1 MSHAQETEN
10 FHRPIS
16 VYNSMKRTLALLLV
30 LTTSVTLFYGADS
43 TVFERTRA
51 RMQQMLEKTGPDGS
65 VKINKQFRRWE
76 WFWQGRL
83 NEDGSFPT
91 PAHYQQ
97 ELAKLQRAKRV
108 ENVQAP
114 KTWKELGPTAP
125 DLPGQSAQ
133 WNGIGRVNVVE
144 FSRQNPNL
152 MYAGAASGGLWKST
166 DGGSNWTAVNISII
180 PVVGVSDIAISAQ
193 DDKVIFLATGD
204 ADAAIFGDFTG
215 YPSFTYGVIKSTDG
229 GVTWAQTGLS
239 YDPSQGS
246 LVARLWLD
254 PRDTSVV
261 VAATYGGLMRSSDGG
276 ASWIRAQ
283 GGVFR
288 DLIGNPANPDIL
300 YATTFSETGNAG
312 IFRSTDNGV
321 TWTQTRTIA
330 DANRIRLAVTKAN
343 GNVVGAVA
351 SRGYVPGGSA
361 TANGLEGVYKS
372 TDAGTS
378 FEKLSTTLN
387 LLHWNASGQ
396 GNGGQ
401 GFYDLAMEISPTNA
415 NHIFVGGINVWR
427 TTTNGNTWILAAHWT
442 GDGAPWVH
450 ADHHYFKFHPTQNK
464 LYAAHD
470 GGIARSTDQGI
481 SWRDASNGLRIQQ
494 YYGLSTSNINPSIT
508 LSGSQDNGTALSKN
522 NGSTFAHTLDGDGM
536 MSAIDYI
543 DPQLLYGSQ
552 YNGTFF
558 RSTNQGNNWIFSSS
572 RAQRGESMAAW
583 VSPIAADPTDQNVA
597 YIGYSQIYKTTSGG
611 SFWTKI
617 SNIQTNVP
625 CRWIAVAPSDS
636 RYIYAAYN
644 TALWFTTNGGTNW
657 TQQSGISGVIMGV
670 EVHPTDPKKIYV
682 AIGGYSGGQK
692 VLQVSNGTVT
702 NITGSGLPNVP
713 CNSVVYQR
721 GTTNRLYAGTDLG
734 VFFSD
739 EGSGFWQPY
748 GTGMPA
754 ALISA
759 MRLIPTSNILRV
771 STYGRGIWEI
781 DVRQCTATTPTITKV
796 TPTTA
801 CVGDSVVLEAS
812 AGYASYRWSS
822 GDTTRRVIFRSIAQT
837 GSYTV
842 SVEDN
847 SGCRATSA
855 PTSITLLA
863 SPSKPLISQRGKD
876 TLRSSAVGGITKFQ
890 WARDGVDIPGATMRD
905 HVTQISGVY
914 TVRVE
919 NNQNCTNVSNSYTF
933 TYDPTSVEEDV
944 AAGRTIGISPNPSS
958 DVAVITMPVV
968 ASRTLDVISI
978 TGQLIYSMPV
988 ADGANE
994 FRLDLASIARGTYIV
1009 RLTAG
1014 SSVWMAR
1021 LLRD

>member
-1 MSHAQETEN
+1 
-10 FHRPIS
+10 
-16 VYNSMKRTLALLLV
+16 MKRTLALLLV
-30 LTTSVTLFYGADS
+30 LATSVTCFYGADS

-97 ELAKLQRAKRV
+97 ELAKLQRAKRTD
-108 ENVQAP
+108 NVQAP

-152 MYAGAASGGLWKST
+152 MYAGAASGGVWRST
-166 DGGSNWTAVNISII
+166 DGGSNWSAVNISII
-180 PVVGVSDIAISAQ
+180 PVVGVSDIALSAQ
-193 DDKVIFLATGD
+193 DDKVIYVATGD
-204 ADAAIFGDFTG
+204 ANAAISGDFTG

-229 GVTWAQTGLS
+229 GVTWTQTGLT
-239 YDPSQGS
+239 YDVSQNAV
-246 LVARLWLD
+246 VARLWVD
-254 PRDTSVV
+254 PTNANTV
-261 VAATYGGLMRSSDGG
+261 VAATYNGVFRSTDGG
-276 ASWIRAQ
+276 NQWSRTQ
-283 GGVFR
+283 VGVFR
-288 DLIGNPANPDIL
+288 DLIGNPTNPQVL
-300 YATTFSETGNAG
+300 YSSTYSDNGGAS
-312 IFRSTDNGV
+312 IYRSTDNGV
-321 TWTQTRTIA
+321 SWTETLSIA
-330 DANRIRLAVTKAN
+330 EANRIRLAVTKAN

-351 SRGYVPGGSA
+351 SRSYRFNGDAS
-361 TANGLEGVYKS
+361 ANGLEGVYKS

-378 FEKLSTTLN
+378 FSKLSTSLN

-415 NHIFVGGINVWR
+415 NHLFVGGVNVWR
-427 TTTNGNTWILAAHWT
+427 TTTNGNTWILSAHWT

-450 ADHHYFKFHPTQNK
+450 ADQHYFKFHPTQNK
-464 LYAAHD
+464 LFAGHD

-522 NGSTFAHTLDGDGM
+522 NGSTFVHTLDGDGM
-536 MSAIDYI
+536 MSAIDYV

-558 RSTNQGNNWIFSSS
+558 RSVNQGNNWSFSSS

-597 YIGYSQIYKTTSGG
+597 YIGYSQIYKTTTGG
-611 SFWTKI
+611 TFWSKI
-617 SNIQTNVP
+617 STISTSVP

-657 TQQSGISGVIMGV
+657 TQQSGLSGVIMGV

-682 AIGGYSGGQK
+682 AIGGYSGGLK
-692 VLQVSNGTVT
+692 VMQVSNGTVT
-702 NITGSGLPNVP
+702 NITGTGLPNVP

-748 GTGMPA
+748 GSGMPA
-754 ALISA
+754 AIVSA

-812 AGYASYRWSS
+812 AGYATYRWSS
-822 GDTTRRVIFRSIAQT
+822 GDTTRRVVFKSIAQT

-855 PTSITLLA
+855 ATSITLLA
-863 SPSKPLISQRGKD
+863 SPSKPLVSQRGKD

-890 WARDGVDIPGATMRD
+890 WARDGVDIPGATARD
-905 HVTQISGVY
+905 LFTQTSGAY

-919 NNQNCTNVSNSYTF
+919 NNQNCTNTSNTF
-933 TYDPTSVEEDV
+933 TFTFEPTSVEEDV

-978 TGQLIYSMPV
+978 TGQLVYSMPV

>member
-1 MSHAQETEN
+1 
-10 FHRPIS
+10 
-16 VYNSMKRTLALLLV
+16 MKRTLVLLLV
-30 LTTSVTLFYGADS
+30 LSSTLTFLHGADS

-51 RMQQMLEKTGPDGS
+51 RMQHVLERTNPDGS

-83 NEDGSFPT
+83 NDDGTFPT

-97 ELAKLQRAKRV
+97 ELAKIQRSKPMDD
-108 ENVQAP
+108 VQAP

-125 DLPGQSAQ
+125 DLSGKNAE

-166 DGGSNWTAVNISII
+166 DGGSNWAPVNISII
-180 PVVGVSDIAISAQ
+180 PVVGVSDVAVSAQ
-193 DDKVIFLATGD
+193 DDKVIYVATGD

-215 YPSFTYGVIKSTDG
+215 YPSFTYGIVKSTDG
-229 GVTWAQTGLS
+229 GLTWTQTKLS

-246 LVARLWLD
+246 LVARLWVD
-254 PRDTSVV
+254 PRDANVV
-261 VAATYGGLMRSSDGG
+261 VAATYGGMMRTTDGG
-276 ASWIRAQ
+276 ETWTRTQ
-283 GGVFR
+283 NGVFR
-288 DLIGNPANPDIL
+288 DLIGNPANPQIV
-300 YATTFSETGNAG
+300 YASTFSETGNAS
-312 IFRSTDNGV
+312 IYRSTDNGV
-321 TWTQTRTIA
+321 TWTQTFVIEE
-330 DANRIRLAVTKAN
+330 ANRIRLAVTKAN

-351 SRGYVPGGSA
+351 SRAFRFNGDAS
-361 TANGLEGVYKS
+361 ANGLEGVYKS
-372 TDAGTS
+372 SDAGTS
-378 FEKLSTTLN
+378 FENLSTSLN

-415 NHIFVGGINVWR
+415 NHIFVGGINIWR
-427 TTTNGNTWILAAHWT
+427 TTTNGQTWILSAHWT

-450 ADHHYFKFHPTQNK
+450 ADHHYFKFHPTLNR
-464 LYAAHD
+464 LFAGHD

-522 NGSTFAHTLDGDGM
+522 NGSTFSHTLDGDGM

-583 VSPIAADPTDQNVA
+583 VSPIAADPSNQNVA
-597 YIGYSQIYKTTSGG
+597 YIGYSQIYKTTTGG
-611 SFWTKI
+611 AFWTKI
-617 SNIQTNVP
+617 SSNPTNVP

-644 TALWFTTNGGTNW
+644 TALWYTTNGGTTW
-657 TQQSGISGVIMGV
+657 TQQTGLSSVIMGI

-692 VLQVSNGTVT
+692 VLQVSNGVVT

-781 DVRQCTATTPTITKV
+781 DVRQCTANMPTITKV
-796 TPTTA
+796 TSTTA

-812 AGYASYRWSS
+812 SGYASYRWSS
-822 GDTTRRVIFRSIAQT
+822 GDTTRRVVFQSIAQT

-847 SGCRATSA
+847 NGCRATSA
-855 PTSITLLA
+855 ATSVTILQ
-863 SPSKPLISQRGKD
+863 SPSKPLVTQRGKD
-876 TLRSSAVGGITKFQ
+876 TLRSSAVGGITRFQ
-890 WARDGVDIPGATMRD
+890 WARDGVDIPGATSRD
-905 HVTQISGVY
+905 LFTQTNGTY

-919 NNQNCTNVSNSYTF
+919 NNASCTSVSNPFAF

-958 DVAVITMPVV
+958 DVAVVTMPLGT
-968 ASRTLDVISI
+968 ARTLDVINI
-978 TGQLIYSMPV
+978 TGQVVFSLPM
-988 ADGANE
+988 ADGTSE
-994 FRLDLASIARGTYIV
+994 YRLDLSTFARGTYIV
-1009 RLTAG
+1009 RLSAGTA
-1014 SSVWMAR
+1014 VWMAQLSR
-1021 LLRD
+1021 N

>member
-1 MSHAQETEN
+1 
-10 FHRPIS
+10 
-16 VYNSMKRTLALLLV
+16 MKRTLALLLV

-51 RMQQMLEKTGPDGS
+51 RMQQALEKTGPDGS

-83 NEDGSFPT
+83 TEDGSFPS

-97 ELAKLQRAKRV
+97 ELAKLQRAKSV

-152 MYAGAASGGLWKST
+152 VYAGAASGGLWKST

-193 DDKVIFLATGD
+193 DDKVIFVATGD

-254 PRDTSVV
+254 PRDTSIV
-261 VAATYGGLMRSSDGG
+261 VAATYGGVMRSSNGG

-288 DLIGNPANPDIL
+288 DLIGNPANPDVL
-300 YATTFSETGNAG
+300 YSTTFSESGNAG

-321 TWTQTRTIA
+321 SWTQTRTIA
-330 DANRIRLAVTKAN
+330 EANRIRLAVTKAN

-351 SRGYVPGGSA
+351 SRAYRFNGDAEG
-361 TANGLEGVYKS
+361 NGLEGVYKS

-427 TTTNGNTWILAAHWT
+427 TTTNGNTWILSAHWT

-464 LYAAHD
+464 LFAAHD

-494 YYGLSTSNINPSIT
+494 YYGLATSNINPSIT
-508 LSGSQDNGTALSKN
+508 ISGSQDNGTALSKN
-522 NGSTFAHTLDGDGM
+522 NGSTFVHSLDGDGM
-536 MSAIDYI
+536 MAAIDYI

-572 RAQRGESMAAW
+572 RQQRGESMAAW
-583 VSPIAADPTDQNVA
+583 VSPIAADPTNQNVA
-597 YIGYSQIYKTTSGG
+597 YIGYSQVYKTTTGG
-611 SFWTKI
+611 SFWTRI
-617 SNIQTNVP
+617 SNNPTSVP

-636 RYIYAAYN
+636 RHIYAAYN
-644 TALWFTTNGGTNW
+644 TALWYTTDGGTNW
-657 TQQSGISGVIMGV
+657 TQQTGISGVIMGV
-670 EVHPTDPKKIYV
+670 EVHPTDPKKIFI

-702 NITGSGLPNVP
+702 NVTGTGLPNVP

-812 AGYASYRWSS
+812 TGYASYRWSS
-822 GDTTRRVIFRSIAQT
+822 GDTTRRVVFRSIAQT

-855 PTSITLLA
+855 PTSITFLA
-863 SPSKPLISQRGKD
+863 SPSKPLVSQRGKD

-890 WARDGVDIPGATMRD
+890 WARDGVDIPGATLRD

-919 NNQNCTNVSNSYTF
+919 NNQNCTSTSNSYTF
-933 TYDPTSVEEDV
+933 TYDPMSVEEDV
-944 AAGRTIGISPNPSS
+944 AAGRAIGISPNPSS
-958 DVAVITMPVV
+958 DVAMITMPVV

-978 TGQLIYSMPV
+978 TGQLVYSMPV

-994 FRLDLASIARGTYIV
+994 YRLDLASIARGTYIV